1 MKVILF
7 THDDPI
13 YMPRYLEPIVTQRT
27 DRIDEII
34 LAPMDRTT
42 AEEIRIRYQMFGPR
56 AFARFALKYAMGKAL
71 DRLPSSTTY
80 RFTGRFHS
88 VRSLASSHDVPI
100 RLVHD
105 INEESFVTRIA
116 ERDPDLFL
124 SVACGQIMGEKLL
137 DIPSEGAINI
147 HGSLLPEYRGL
158 STAFWV
164 LYHDESVTG
173 VTAHYMDST
182 LDTGSIIEQ
191 RAYPI
196 QPDDSMHDLY
206 LKLTAVGARL
216 ANDVI
221 DMISDGTV
229 DTKPN
234 DPTAGEYFSRPTAQD
249 RRVFLERGNEF
260 I

>member
-1 MKVILF
+1 MKIILF
-7 THDDPI
+7 THDEPI
-13 YMPRYLEPIVTQRT
+13 YMPRYLEPIVAQQS
-27 DRIDEII
+27 DKIDEII

-42 AEEIRIRYQMFGPR
+42 PEEIRTRYRMFGPR
-56 AFARFALKYAMGKAL
+56 AFTRFGLKYATGKVL
-71 DRLPSSTTY
+71 DRLPSSMTY
-80 RFTGRFHS
+80 RVTGRFHS
-88 VRSLASSHDVPI
+88 VGSLASSHDVPI

-105 INEESFVTRIA
+105 INEESFVSRIS
-116 ERDPDLFL
+116 ERDPDLIL

-137 DIPSEGAINI
+137 DIPSDGAINI
-147 HGSLLPEYRGL
+147 HGSLLPQYRGL

-173 VTAHYMDST
+173 VTAHYMDAK

-196 QPDDSMHDLY
+196 QPDDTMHDLY

-221 DMISDGTV
+221 DMISAGTV
-229 DTKPN
+229 DAKRN
-234 DPTAGEYFSRPTAQD
+234 DPEDGDYFSRPTAQD